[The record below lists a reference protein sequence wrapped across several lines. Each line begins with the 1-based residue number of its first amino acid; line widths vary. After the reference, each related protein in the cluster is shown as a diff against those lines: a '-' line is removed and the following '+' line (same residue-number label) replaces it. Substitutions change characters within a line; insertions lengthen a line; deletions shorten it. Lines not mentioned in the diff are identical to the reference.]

1 MKKHQSIQAVLLAS
15 VIGVVSMPQVA
26 AADAPETAASA
37 NIDTWIGYQL
47 RNAAGEYLTV
57 ANGAAESGS
66 QILPYAANG
75 VAAYNIWY
83 FTETDTGTY
92 TLKSSLSQGEYYLTV
107 SNDRLHLDLEQEGT
121 QQHLTCTDEGRNR
134 IRLQQNGID
143 FGVYTLEPVT
153 WLQSGDINRD
163 GSIDVVDL
171 MLAKRMMLEGSG
183 TDFCAAA
190 LADTDGDGT
199 PDAGDISALQDLLL
213 QRQATLPTTE
223 VTLPENTIFP
233 TVIPDVTT
241 ETTTTTVSD
250 SQTTT
255 TTTTT
260 ATTTITTEVPQEVLT
275 LADMPESYQY
285 AADWIWQNRVE
296 KEQSTVRWNTLFDQ
310 IIAGNGELHYV
321 IRWQSYKTVT
331 LEQRKQFEILVEK
344 SINDWTDWLKDYE
357 DWPYDHVTVKVVGWA
372 VLDRNCLLD
381 LQPDEVVYDNLIS
394 DYDSSYDT
402 SNGIETIPDKL
413 PSAPSELSRMEH
425 FMDSSYVY
433 QGERFDMYLWATQGF
448 PSIGGCGGDW
458 GQRLS
463 DDAYLNMLSGT
474 GLHVL
479 EHELGHGFGMT
490 DFYGGEGEADGF
502 PPGGFPGNGTSLM
515 MAGSSIEITDFDGWM
530 LRYFWSKIHD
540 EEGRFQF

>member
-1 MKKHQSIQAVLLAS
+1 MKKHRSIQAVLLAS
-15 VIGVVSMPQVA
+15 VIGVVSMPQVITADVSEA
-26 AADAPETAASA
+26 ATSA
-37 NIDTWIGYQL
+37 NIQTWIGYQL
-47 RNAAGEYLTV
+47 RDAAGKYLTV
-57 ANGAAESGS
+57 ANGAAESGT
-66 QILPYAANG
+66 QVLPYAANG
-75 VAAYNIWY
+75 VASYNIWY
-83 FTETDTGTY
+83 FTETSTGMH

-107 SNDRLHLDLEQEGT
+107 VNDGLQLDLEQEGLS
-121 QQHLTCTDEGRNR
+121 QYLTCTDEGKNR
-134 IRLQQNGID
+134 IRLQQNGVD

-153 WLQSGDINRD
+153 WLQAGDVNRD
-163 GSIDVVDL
+163 GSINVVDL
-171 MLAKRMMLEGSG
+171 MLAKRIVLEGSG

-190 LADTDGDGT
+190 LADVNGDGT
-199 PDAGDISALQDLLL
+199 SDANDISVLQAFLL
-213 QRQATLPTTE
+213 QRQTTLPTTE

-250 SQTTT
+250 LQTTT
-255 TTTTT
+255 
-260 ATTTITTEVPQEVLT
+260 TTTITTEVPQEVLT

-296 KEQSTVRWNTLFDQ
+296 KEQSTARRNTIFDQ

-321 IRWQSYKTVT
+321 IRWQSDKTVT
-331 LEQRKQFEILVEK
+331 LEQRKQFETLVED
-344 SINDWTDWLKDYE
+344 SINAWTDWLKDYE

-394 DYDSSYDT
+394 DYDSSGDT
-402 SNGIETIPDKL
+402 ANGVETIPDKL
-413 PSAPSELSRMEH
+413 PSAPIENSRADH
-425 FMDSSYVY
+425 FMEEGYVY
-433 QGERFDMYLWATQGF
+433 PGERFDMYLWATQGF

-463 DDAYLNMLSGT
+463 DNAYLNMLSGT

-515 MAGSSIEITDFDGWM
+515 MAGSSMEITDFDGWM
-530 LRYFWSKIHD
+530 LRYFWSKIHN
-540 EEGRFQF
+540 EEGRFDLQKNSQ

>member
-26 AADAPETAASA
+26 AADVPEAVASA

-107 SNDRLHLDLEQEGT
+107 SNDRLQLDLEQEGT

-275 LADMPESYQY
+275 LTDMPESYQY

-433 QGERFDMYLWATQGF
+433 PGERFDMYLWATQGF

-515 MAGSSIEITDFDGWM
+515 MAGSSMEITDFDGWM

>member
-15 VIGVVSMPQVA
+15 VIGVVSMLQVA
-26 AADAPETAASA
+26 AADAPETVASA

-107 SNDRLHLDLEQEGT
+107 SNDRLQLDLEQEGT

-171 MLAKRMMLEGSG
+171 MLAKRMMLEDSG

-199 PDAGDISALQDLLL
+199 PDANDISALQSLLL

-296 KEQSTVRWNTLFDQ
+296 KEQSTVRRNTLFDQ

-331 LEQRKQFEILVEK
+331 LEQRKQFETLVEK

-394 DYDSSYDT
+394 DYDSSGDT

-433 QGERFDMYLWATQGF
+433 PGERFDMYLWATQGF

-463 DDAYLNMLSGT
+463 DDVYLNMLSGT

-515 MAGSSIEITDFDGWM
+515 MAGSSMEITDFDGWM

>member
-1 MKKHQSIQAVLLAS
+1 MKKNRSIQAILLAS

-26 AADAPETAASA
+26 VADASETAPSA
-37 NIDTWIGYQL
+37 NINTWIGYQL

-57 ANGAAESGS
+57 ANGAAESGT
-66 QILPYAANG
+66 QVLPYAANG
-75 VAAYNIWY
+75 IAAYNIWY
-83 FTETDTGTY
+83 FTETGTGMY

-107 SNDRLHLDLEQEGT
+107 VNGGLQLDLEQTGM
-121 QQHLTCTDEGRNR
+121 QQHLTCTDEGKSR
-134 IRLQQNGID
+134 IRLQQNGVD

-153 WLQSGDINRD
+153 WLQVGDVNRD
-163 GSIDVVDL
+163 GSINVIDL
-171 MLAKRMMLEGSG
+171 MMAKRVVSEGSG

-190 LADTDGDGT
+190 LADVNGDGT
-199 PDAGDISALQDLLL
+199 LNANDISALQAFLLR
-213 QRQATLPTTE
+213 RQTTLPTTE

-250 SQTTT
+250 LPTTT
-255 TTTTT
+255 TTTV
-260 ATTTITTEVPQEVLT
+260 TTEVPQKVLT
-275 LADMPESYQY
+275 LADMPENYQY

-296 KEQSTVRWNTLFDQ
+296 KEQSTARRNTIFDQ

-331 LEQRKQFEILVEK
+331 LEQRKQFEALVEK

-394 DYDSSYDT
+394 DYDSSGDT
-402 SNGIETIPDKL
+402 SNGVETIPDKL
-413 PSAPSELSRMEH
+413 PSAPIENSRADH
-425 FMDSSYVY
+425 FMEAGYVY
-433 QGERFDMYLWATQGF
+433 PGERFDMYLWGTQGF

-463 DDAYLNMLSGT
+463 DDAYLNMLSGV

-515 MAGSSIEITDFDGWM
+515 MAGSSMEITDFDGWM
-530 LRYFWSKIHD
+530 LRYFWSKIHN
-540 EEGRFQF
+540 EEGRFDLQKNSQ

>member
-26 AADAPETAASA
+26 AADAPETVASA
-37 NIDTWIGYQL
+37 SINTWIGYQL

-57 ANGAAESGS
+57 ANGAAGSGS

-107 SNDRLHLDLEQEGT
+107 SNDRLQLDLEQEGT

-153 WLQSGDINRD
+153 WLQSGDVNRD

-190 LADTDGDGT
+190 LADTDANGT
-199 PDAGDISALQDLLL
+199 TDAGDISVLQALLL

-394 DYDSSYDT
+394 DYDSSGDT

-433 QGERFDMYLWATQGF
+433 PGERFDMYLWATQGF

-463 DDAYLNMLSGT
+463 DDAYLNMFSGT

-515 MAGSSIEITDFDGWM
+515 MAGSSMEITDFDGWM

>member
-1 MKKHQSIQAVLLAS
+1 MKKHRSIQAILLAS

-26 AADAPETAASA
+26 VADASETASSASI
-37 NIDTWIGYQL
+37 NTWIGYQL
-47 RNAAGEYLTV
+47 RNADGAYLTV
-57 ANGAAESGS
+57 ANGAAESGT
-66 QILPYAANG
+66 QVLPYAANG

-83 FTETDTGTY
+83 FTETGTGMY

-107 SNDRLHLDLEQEGT
+107 VNGDLQLDLEQTGT
-121 QQHLTCTDEGRNR
+121 QQHLTCTDEGKNR
-134 IRLQQNGID
+134 IRLQQNGVD

-153 WLQSGDINRD
+153 WLQAGDVNRD
-163 GSIDVVDL
+163 GSINVVDL
-171 MLAKRMMLEGSG
+171 MLAKRLVLEGSG
-183 TDFCAAA
+183 MDFCAAA
-190 LADTDGDGT
+190 LADVSGDGT
-199 PDAGDISALQDLLL
+199 ADANDISALQAFLL
-213 QRQATLPTTE
+213 QRQTTLPATE

-250 SQTTT
+250 LQTT
-255 TTTTT
+255 
-260 ATTTITTEVPQEVLT
+260 TTTITTEVPQKVLT

-296 KEQSTVRWNTLFDQ
+296 KEQSTARRNTIFDQ

-357 DWPYDHVTVKVVGWA
+357 DWPYDHVTVKIVGWA
-372 VLDRNCLLD
+372 VLDRSCLLD

-394 DYDSSYDT
+394 DYDSSGDT
-402 SNGIETIPDKL
+402 SNGVETIPDKL
-413 PSAPSELSRMEH
+413 PSAPIENSRADH
-425 FMDSSYVY
+425 FMEEGYVY
-433 QGERFDMYLWATQGF
+433 PGERFDMYLWGTQGF

-463 DDAYLNMLSGT
+463 DDAYLNMLSGI

-490 DFYGGEGEADGF
+490 DFYGGEGEFDGF

-515 MAGSSIEITDFDGWM
+515 MAGSSMEITDFDGWM
-530 LRYFWSKIHD
+530 LRYFWSKIHN
-540 EEGRFQF
+540 EEGRFDLQKNSQ